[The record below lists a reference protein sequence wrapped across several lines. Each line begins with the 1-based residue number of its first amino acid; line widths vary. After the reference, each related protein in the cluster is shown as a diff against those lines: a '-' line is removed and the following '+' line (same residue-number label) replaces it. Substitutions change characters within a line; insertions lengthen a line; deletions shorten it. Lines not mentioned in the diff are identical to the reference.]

1 MRFDRIRKLFALA
14 ADQSDTPEG
23 ETAAR
28 VARRLM
34 HEHDVQLSQLSPQ
47 QREDADPF
55 TRQTLL
61 LGGSEQWRCRL
72 LSVVAR
78 HGECVASW
86 RPGAGQGSLYG
97 RCSSVE
103 VTEYLFVVLSRDLTR
118 ARALRRMELR
128 ELPDDAVSSALN
140 DFCQSAVL
148 AIEVRCAELRADEPE
163 SCTAMVQFRSRGLW
177 NWMKSNGTELR
188 KEPPFGYRFDE
199 KGWQEGHRFKLV
211 EAIRAG

>member
-97 RCSSVE
+97 RRSSVE
-103 VTEYLFVVLSRDLTR
+103 VTEYLFVVLSRDG
-118 ARALRRMELR
+118 ARGRRRPAAAPIILILRMAHQPGRGGHPIVASVDGGHCARLEKPFR
-128 ELPDDAVSSALN
+128 HNSKAW
-140 DFCQSAVL
+140 L
-148 AIEVRCAELRADEPE
+148 AE
-163 SCTAMVQFRSRGLW
+163 Q
-177 NWMKSNGTELR
+177 
-188 KEPPFGYRFDE
+188 
-199 KGWQEGHRFKLV
+199 
-211 EAIRAG
+211 